1 VSRVAD
7 PPQLVETYYD
17 DICARLRER
26 MLAAAA
32 KDRASNNAGMPATAK
47 LAMLEE
53 VMSTLR
59 K

>member
-1 VSRVAD
+1 VSLTS
-7 PPQLVETYYD
+7 PQLVETYYD

-32 KDRASNNAGMPATAK
+32 KDRTSNNAGMPATAK